1 MRIIRTIPSFYPH
14 VTGPANQAYEISKRM
29 NEFGHESPV
38 WTSPVGAADQPLFE
52 TIENIP
58 VHRFPMI
65 AQFMSFNILPCAP
78 AYLYSDSFDIVHSHS
93 YRGFLSESA
102 YRICKLRN
110 KPFIL
115 HNHGTFI
122 GYKSIVDKSRWLPYI
137 VYDQIT
143 RKKAAFDADAI
154 VVSTAEEKKE
164 AIDFGI
170 NSEKVRIIPMGIDTD
185 MYNPTPQSPTDEF
198 TILFVGRLSR
208 NRNVE
213 QTIKAVSRL
222 SGDFELR
229 IVGDEAKS
237 SQSSASGYIEEL
249 KQMIKKEGIEDQ
261 VTFTGAKYKED
272 LKEEYSSADVF
283 VYTSLYENLGQT
295 ILEAAAAGLP
305 IVSTPVGIA
314 PDIVSDGDTGYLV
327 PIGDSRATAQSL
339 INMRNGNTREMGKQI
354 RELVETQYDW
364 DIISNEYIKLYKD
377 VLDG

>member
-1 MRIIRTIPSFYPH
+1 
-14 VTGPANQAYEISKRM
+14 M

-38 WTSPVGAADQPLFE
+38 WTSPIGAADQPLFE
-52 TIENIP
+52 TIENIS

-65 AQFMSFNILPCAP
+65 AQFMSFNILPCAL

-102 YRICKLRN
+102 YRICKLRD

-122 GYKSIVDKSRWLPYI
+122 GYKSIVDKYRWLPYI
-137 VYDQIT
+137 GYDQLT
-143 RKKAAFDADAI
+143 RKKAALDADAV

-170 NSEKVRIIPMGIDTD
+170 DPEKVEIIPMGIDTD
-185 MYNPTPQSPTDEF
+185 MYNSIPRSPTDDF

-237 SQSSASGYIEEL
+237 SQSSASGYMEEL
-249 KQMIKKEGIEDQ
+249 KQMTKKEGVKDQ
-261 VTFTGAKYKED
+261 VTFTGAKYEEN
-272 LKEEYSSADVF
+272 LKEEYASADVF

-305 IVSTPVGIA
+305 IISTPVGIA
-314 PDIVSDGDTGYLV
+314 TDIVSNGDTGYLV
-327 PIGDSRATAQSL
+327 PIGDPQATAQSL
-339 INMRNGNTREMGKQI
+339 RDMRNGNIVKMGKQI

-364 DIISNEYIKLYKD
+364 DVISNRYLMLYER